1 MGEFEGI
8 YRSGDSAK
16 RREEVRERLRAGM
29 NERKIAD
36 DLGIP
41 RHSVAEIVEL
51 LREEERP
58 ADDPDAPGSAPQAPR

>member
-1 MGEFEGI
+1 MMPPVGEFEGI

-29 NERKIAD
+29 SERKIAD

-41 RHSVAEIVEL
+41 RHSVAEIVEA
-51 LREEERP
+51 LRAEERD
-58 ADDPDAPGSAPQAPR
+58 ADPSD

>member
-16 RREEVRERLRAGM
+16 RREEVRERMRAGM

-41 RHSVAEIVEL
+41 RHSVAEIIER
-51 LREEERP
+51 LRAEEQSPDP
-58 ADDPDAPGSAPQAPR
+58 AD